1 MVVILFEGG
10 EAMTSLPWSS
20 TTNPAGGFGS
30 GASLNP
36 SPLSSSSSS
45 FTTSTLEK
53 SKPLLLLFFFFLVLV
68 LVLVLVLLFGPV
80 GGLGAALQRV
90 RLRRRVWRLG
100 IWRANWGKGKK
111 ERFEERGVGDGDGAV
126 KIEGEEQYMVL
137 FGLSFSLVAL
147 QCVFCWFGIS
157 WESENLNE
165 SIKLCLGFG
174 GTNYIYICLQ
184 IWIDT
189 AQCRGLDFLFLFFM
203 LKDSLLLFLILG
215 KS

>member
-68 LVLVLVLLFGPV
+68 LLFGPV

-111 ERFEERGVGDGDGAV
+111 ERFEERGVGDEDGAV
-126 KIEGEEQYMVL
+126 KIEGEEEQYMVL

-165 SIKLCLGFG
+165 PIKLCLGFG
-174 GTNYIYICLQ
+174 GTKYIYIY
-184 IWIDT
+184 IYMP
-189 AQCRGLDFLFLFFM
+189 ANLDGHCTVQRIRFLFLFFM

>member
-1 MVVILFEGG
+1 
-10 EAMTSLPWSS
+10 MTSLPWSS

-68 LVLVLVLLFGPV
+68 LVLVLLFGPV

-111 ERFEERGVGDGDGAV
+111 ERFEERGVGDEDGAV
-126 KIEGEEQYMVL
+126 KIEGEEEQYMVL

-165 SIKLCLGFG
+165 SIKLCLGGLAAQRMF
-174 GTNYIYICLQ
+174 IYMPANWDRHCKVQRIRFYFYFLCLK
-184 IWIDT
+184 I
-189 AQCRGLDFLFLFFM
+189 LFFY
-203 LKDSLLLFLILG
+203 I
-215 KS
+215 

>member
-30 GASLNP
+30 GASFNPKSP

-53 SKPLLLLFFFFLVLV
+53 SKPLLLLFFFFLVFV
-68 LVLVLVLLFGPV
+68 FVLVLLFGPV
-80 GGLGAALQRV
+80 WGLGAALQGV

-111 ERFEERGVGDGDGAV
+111 ERFEERGDGDGDGVV
-126 KIEGEEQYMVL
+126 KIEEGEEQYMVWFEL
-137 FGLSFSLVAL
+137 QLSCFAVCVLLVRNL
-147 QCVFCWFGIS
+147 MREL
-157 WESENLNE
+157 ESEWIYKAVFGVWRHKECNIYMPANLDRHCKVQRIRL
-165 SIKLCLGFG
+165 SI
-174 GTNYIYICLQ
+174 
-184 IWIDT
+184 
-189 AQCRGLDFLFLFFM
+189 LFFM
-203 LKDSLLLFLILG
+203 LKDSLLLYLILG
-215 KS
+215 K

>member
-36 SPLSSSSSS
+36 KTPSPLSSSPSS

-53 SKPLLLLFFFFLVLV
+53 SKPLLLLFFFFLVFV
-68 LVLVLVLLFGPV
+68 FVLVLLFGPV
-80 GGLGAALQRV
+80 WGLGAALQRV

-126 KIEGEEQYMVL
+126 KIEGEEEQYMVL

-147 QCVFCWFGIS
+147 QCVFCWFGIW

-165 SIKLCLGFG
+165 SI
-174 GTNYIYICLQ
+174 CLQ
-184 IWIDT
+184 ICIDT
-189 AQCRGLDFLFLFFM
+189 AKCRGLDFFFYA
-203 LKDSLLLFLILG
+203 
-215 KS
+215 

>member
-45 FTTSTLEK
+45 SFTTSTLEK
-53 SKPLLLLFFFFLVLV
+53 SKPLLLLFFFFLV

-100 IWRANWGKGKK
+100 IWRANWGKGEKG
-111 ERFEERGVGDGDGAV
+111 RFEERGDGDGDGVV
-126 KIEGEEQYMVL
+126 KIEEEEEQYMVL

-174 GTNYIYICLQ
+174 GTNNIYICLQ

-189 AQCRGLDFLFLFFM
+189 AQCRGLDFFF
-203 LKDSLLLFLILG
+203 ICYA
-215 KS
+215 

>member
-68 LVLVLVLLFGPV
+68 LVLVLLFGPV

-126 KIEGEEQYMVL
+126 KIEEEEEQYMVL

-174 GTNYIYICLQ
+174 GTNNIYIYIYMLANLDGHCTVQRIRFFFYLLCLK
-184 IWIDT
+184 I
-189 AQCRGLDFLFLFFM
+189 LFFY
-203 LKDSLLLFLILG
+203 F
-215 KS
+215 